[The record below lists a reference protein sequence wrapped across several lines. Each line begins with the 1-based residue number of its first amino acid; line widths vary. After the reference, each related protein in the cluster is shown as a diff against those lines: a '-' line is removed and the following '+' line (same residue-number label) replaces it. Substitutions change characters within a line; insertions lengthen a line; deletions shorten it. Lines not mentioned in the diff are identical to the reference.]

1 MKTVA
6 ERLRWARERAGYAD
20 AADAIARLGLTG
32 STYYGH
38 ENGDRTPRTPKLKE
52 YAHIFNV
59 PFVWLLEGGTEPKEL
74 TNALPVSENAS
85 EPVERQIY
93 ASAPLL
99 PVYGLATGGPT
110 GHADFN
116 GEVVD
121 RIARPPMLASV
132 NNAYAVYV
140 SGDSMEPRYMPGETV
155 YVHPGK
161 PVRKGHFVVVQVAGV
176 HDGDPPR
183 GFVKRFVG
191 WVGARLILYQFN
203 PAGEIQFDKDDV
215 ISVHRIVLA
224 GEDA

>member
-6 ERLRWARERAGYAD
+6 DRLKYAREKAGYAD
-20 AADAIARLGLTG
+20 AADAIARLGLTA

-38 ENGDRTPRTPKLKE
+38 ENGDRVPRSAKLKE

-59 PFVWLLEGGTEPKEL
+59 PFVWLLEGGAEPKEL
-74 TNALPVSENAS
+74 TNALAISENAS

-132 NNAYAVYV
+132 NTAYAVYV

-161 PVRKGHFVVVQVAGV
+161 PVRKGHFVVVQVAGLN
-176 HDGDPPR
+176 DGDPPR

-191 WVGARLILYQFN
+191 WIDSRLVLHQYN
-203 PAGEIQFDKDDV
+203 PAGDIEFDKDDV